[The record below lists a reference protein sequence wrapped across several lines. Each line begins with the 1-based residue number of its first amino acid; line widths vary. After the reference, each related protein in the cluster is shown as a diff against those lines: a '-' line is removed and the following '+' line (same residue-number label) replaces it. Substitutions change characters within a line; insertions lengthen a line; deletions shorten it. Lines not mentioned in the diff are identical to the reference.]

1 MNATAT
7 QQQAREIAIEMAIE
21 DGRTRLRNARDLF
34 VRWAAQMDQYLSQYD
49 SDKVARTPMEKSRI
63 LNAAMNDAIH
73 ILPNLRLDLLADTQA
88 KLERLNG

>member
-1 MNATAT
+1 
-7 QQQAREIAIEMAIE
+7 
-21 DGRTRLRNARDLF
+21 
-34 VRWAAQMDQYLSQYD
+34 MDQYLSQYD

-63 LNAAMNDAIH
+63 LNAAMNESIH